1 MILWLLALTVVIGFV
16 RKVNLYD
23 AFAEGM
29 KEGLITAVR
38 ILPYLATTLI
48 AIHIMRD
55 GGLLER
61 LYGVLSP
68 VMTKLGLTEGVTP
81 LMLIRPLSGSAAL
94 AVLSDTLKEY
104 GADSRTG
111 LLASTM
117 MGSGETVFYTCAL
130 YLGVAQVKD
139 SRYIIP
145 VSLIALVMGCVAAG
159 LFFRSYA

>member
-1 MILWLLALTVVIGFV
+1 MILWILALTMTVGYI
-16 RKVNLYD
+16 RKVNLYET
-23 AFAEGM
+23 FTEGV
-29 KEGLITAVR
+29 KEGIDTAVK

-48 AIHIMRD
+48 AIHVMRD
-55 GGLLER
+55 SGLLER
-61 LYGVLSP
+61 VYVALSP
-68 VMTKLGLTEGVTP
+68 VMGYLGLTEGVTP

-94 AVLSDTLKEY
+94 AVLSDTLQQY

-130 YLGVAQVKD
+130 YLGAAGVKD

-145 VSLIALVMGCVAAG
+145 VSLISWVAGCITAG
-159 LFFRSYA
+159 LFFR